1 MRITQNNFYN
11 TFVNDQQRI
20 KEQLDQ
26 LNQQISSGVKI
37 KYGYEDPQIFSD
49 TLRLDYEETTL
60 TQAVNVST
68 DAQSFAG
75 NTDSVM
81 FQFTDALTRF
91 KTLMIQAA
99 NGANS
104 DSNYFAI
111 SNEMKSLK
119 EHLINLSNSSINGRY
134 LFSGTALDVKPID
147 DNGVYMGNGESLKA
161 VVGANVEVPYNIPG
175 TDLFL
180 GEDGNFARKVTT
192 NVPMRDLNADS
203 AVTLQSSIADFTGK
217 SDDYTFY
224 LRGRNGDGSVFEESF
239 TMGATQSVEELLN
252 AIESY
257 YTPNSV
263 DVTVEN
269 GYIQVTD
276 RQKGRSL
283 LDFHLYGQNDNDG
296 TVVSFIESGFTGSD
310 ATVYDDADFQKID
323 GTTLRGNYSQ
333 IVRDG
338 NGYAVRS
345 TLLND
350 VAGADLTGG
359 SLLLSGS
366 DRNGTAFGYSFDLD
380 APTDIFGNAVNNSD
394 GTAADHTTLTYGQ
407 LVDAV
412 AVAVS
417 GIADQGSFEANVTE
431 ARKFV
436 DVSLDEKGRI
446 TIRDKSGTDT
456 SITFNMH
463 DANSGYGTA
472 VPSALVF
479 NANNALTIDDPK
491 HDLFASIDAAIE
503 AVENGRLYPDG
514 GSSVNP
520 RNAGIENALERIDH
534 VLEHVG
540 KEHTKI
546 GAMSNSLN
554 YAVERSET
562 LKINVQTLRSDILDT
577 DIGEATV
584 KLNQLSLNFQAMLA
598 SIAKVQN
605 LSLVN
610 YL

>member
-11 TFVNDQQRI
+11 TFVSDQQRI

-26 LNQQISSGVKI
+26 LNRQISSGVKI

-394 GTAADHTTLTYGQ
+394 GTPADHTTLTYGQ

-472 VPSALVF
+472 APSALVF

>member
-11 TFVNDQQRI
+11 TFVADQQNI
-20 KEQLDQ
+20 KQQLDR
-26 LNQQISSGVKI
+26 LNQQISSGLKI
-37 KYGYEDPQIFSD
+37 KYGYEDPQVFSD

-68 DAQSFAG
+68 DAQNFAK

-134 LFSGTALDVKPID
+134 LFSGTSLDVKPVD
-147 DNGVYMGNGESLKA
+147 DTGRYHGNADSLKA
-161 VVGANVEVPYNIPG
+161 VVGADVEVPYNIPG
-175 TDLFL
+175 AELFL
-180 GEDGNFARKVTT
+180 GEDRNFARKVTA
-192 NVPMRDLNADS
+192 NLPLKDLQTQS
-203 AVTLQSSIADFTGK
+203 AVTQQSTIADFTGK
-217 SDDYTFY
+217 NDDYTFY
-224 LRGRNGDGSVFEESF
+224 IRGRNGDGSVFENSF
-239 TMGATQSVEELLN
+239 TMTADKTVGELLD
-252 AIESY
+252 AIGSN

-263 DVTVEN
+263 DVTLEN
-269 GYIQVTD
+269 GYIQITD

-283 LDFHLYGQNDNDG
+283 LDFHLYAQNSADA
-296 TVVSFIESGFTGSD
+296 TIVPFIESGFAGTD
-310 ATVYDDADFQKID
+310 ATAYDNTDFLKTDA
-323 GTTLRGNYSQ
+323 TTLRGNYSQ
-333 IVRDG
+333 VVKSD
-338 NGYAVRS
+338 NSYAVRG
-345 TLLND
+345 TLLGD
-350 VAGADLTGG
+350 VGGAN
-359 SLLLSGS
+359 LSGAS
-366 DRNGTAFGYSFDLD
+366 LELSGTDRSGAAFAYTFALD
-380 APTDIFGNAVNNSD
+380 TPTDLFGNAVNNSD
-394 GTAADHTTLTYGQ
+394 GTPADNTTLTYGQ
-407 LVDAV
+407 LLDTV
-412 AVAVS
+412 AIAVS
-417 GIADQGSFEANVTE
+417 GIADQGSFEANVAE
-431 ARKFV
+431 AKKVV
-436 DVSLDEKGRI
+436 DVTLDGKGRLVI
-446 TIRDKSGTDT
+446 KDKNSTDT
-456 SITFNMH
+456 LITFNMH
-463 DANSGYGTA
+463 DSNSGFATA
-472 VPSALVF
+472 APSALVF
-479 NANNALTIDDPK
+479 NANNALTVDDPK
-491 HDLFASIDAAIE
+491 HDLFQSIDEAIE
-503 AVENGRLYPDG
+503 AVENGRLFPEG
-514 GSSVNP
+514 GSTVNP
-520 RNAGIENALERIDH
+520 RNPGIENALERIDH

-562 LKINVQTLRSDILDT
+562 LKINVQTLRSEILDT